1 MSCSYRLDFTYSVN
15 QWISWSV
22 INFAVKF
29 FMLGNSTD
37 QFGIDLYV
45 PCVNYRG
52 LMSTLEPFSP
62 MHILDKRAEGLLK
75 VRFSR

>member
-1 MSCSYRLDFTYSVN
+1 MG
-15 QWISWSV
+15 WISLTRSISGPV
-22 INFAVKF
+22 GQSLIFAVNF

-37 QFGIDLYV
+37 QFGIDLNG

-52 LMSTLEPFSP
+52 LMSTLEPFPP
-62 MHILDKRAEGLLK
+62 MLIFGKMAEGLLK